1 MTQTY
6 KYREIYLK
14 LKQDILSQK
23 YNSHEKLPSKRQ
35 LSIDQNVSIN
45 TVKNAYEQLF
55 AEGYIYTK
63 ERQGYFVEA
72 LNKLIIQDQHITQP
86 LNNNPTQ
93 IKSSYRYSLSHM
105 TTDIS
110 QFPIDLWSKYVK
122 EAFHLFKHEMSEI
135 PVYKGP
141 LELRKSIA
149 QLMSYKR
156 GVVCYPEQIIVG
168 SGTANLLSSLFKA
181 FSNNQKIAIE
191 NPGYSRMRKLFIG
204 MGQDVVNI
212 PLDNKGLS
220 VERVKEAKPDFV
232 VTTPSHQFP
241 TGTIM
246 PISRRI
252 ELLNWVTEHNKYIIE
267 DDYDS
272 EYKYGTDNIPSL
284 YSLDKNERVIYLG
297 TFAKTLM
304 PSLRIS
310 YMVLP
315 YPLLYKFDA
324 ITDTSITDL
333 SLINTYALHL
343 FIKSGNYEK
352 YIRKMHHTYTEKRE
366 LFLKVL
372 KRAFKEDVSIYDM
385 EAGLHFLIKIK
396 TDLSYQE
403 IEQKAHDHD
412 IELYTIRRFM
422 ADEPENTPF
431 KTLIIGFAKIN
442 REDIEPA
449 ILKLKDIIYE
459 SH

>member
-1 MTQTY
+1 MAQTY

-14 LKQDILSQK
+14 TKQDILSQQ

-35 LSIDQNVSIN
+35 LANDQNVSIN

-72 LNKLIIQDQHITQP
+72 LNKLIIQDHRIPQP
-86 LNNNPTQ
+86 IHNNPTK
-93 IKSSYRYSLSHM
+93 IKSSYRYSFSHM

-110 QFPIDLWSKYVK
+110 QFPIDLWSKHTK
-122 EAFHLFKHEMSEI
+122 EAFRLFQNEMSEI
-135 PVYKGP
+135 PIYKGP
-141 LELRKSIA
+141 IELRKSIA
-149 QLMSYKR
+149 QLISYKR
-156 GVVCYPEQIIVG
+156 GVTCYPDQIIVS
-168 SGTANLLSSLFKA
+168 SGTANLLSALFNT
-181 FSNNQKIAIE
+181 FSNSQKIAME
-191 NPGYSRMRKLFIG
+191 NPGYSRMRKLFID

-212 PLDNKGLS
+212 PLDQKGLS
-220 VERVKEAKPDFV
+220 VNRVKSEQPDFV

-284 YSLDKNERVIYLG
+284 YSLDKNDRVIYLG
-297 TFAKTLM
+297 TFSKTLM
-304 PSLRIS
+304 PSLRVS

-315 YPLLYKFDA
+315 YPLLYKFDLA
-324 ITDTSITDL
+324 TDTAITDL
-333 SLINTYALHL
+333 SLINAYTLHL

-352 YIRKMHHTYTEKRE
+352 YIRKMHHIYTEKRE

-372 KRAFKEDVSIYDM
+372 NKEFKEDISIYDM
-385 EAGLHFLIKIK
+385 EAGLHFLLSIK
-396 TDLSYQE
+396 TSLTYQE
-403 IEQKAHDHD
+403 IEQKAHDNS
-412 IELYTIRRFM
+412 IELYTLRRFM
-422 ADEPENTPF
+422 VDEPANSRV
-431 KTLIIGFAKIN
+431 KTLIIGFAKIEL
-442 REDIEPA
+442 EDIEPA
-449 ILKLKDIIYE
+449 ILKLKEIIYE
-459 SH
+459 

>member
-14 LKQDILSQK
+14 IKQDILSQQ

-35 LSIDQNVSIN
+35 LANDQSVSIN

-72 LNKLIIQDQHITQP
+72 LNKLIIQDHHISQP

-93 IKSSYRYSLSHM
+93 IKSSFRYSLSHM

-110 QFPIDLWSKYVK
+110 QFPIDLWSKHVK
-122 EAFHLFKHEMSEI
+122 EAFSTFKNEMSEI
-135 PVYKGP
+135 PIYKGP

-149 QLMSYKR
+149 QLISYKR
-156 GVVCYPEQIIVG
+156 GVSCYPEQIIVS
-168 SGTANLLSSLFKA
+168 SGTANLLSTLFKTL
-181 FSNNQKIAIE
+181 SDNQKIAIE
-191 NPGYSRMRKLFIG
+191 NPGYSRMRKLFID
-204 MGQDVVNI
+204 MGQEVVNI
-212 PLDNKGLS
+212 PLDHKGLS
-220 VERVKEAKPDFV
+220 VNTLKTEKPDFV

-252 ELLNWVTEHNKYIIE
+252 ELLNWVTEQNKYIIE

-284 YSLDKNERVIYLG
+284 YSLDKNDRVIYLG
-297 TFAKTLM
+297 TFSKTLM
-304 PSLRIS
+304 PSLRVS

-315 YPLLYKFDA
+315 YPLLYKFDLA
-324 ITDTSITDL
+324 TETSITDL
-333 SLINTYALHL
+333 SSINAYALHL

-352 YIRKMHHTYTEKRE
+352 YIRKMHHIYTEKRE
-366 LFLKVL
+366 LFLKIL
-372 KRAFKEDVSIYDM
+372 SKEFKEDITIYDM
-385 EAGLHFLIKIK
+385 QAGLHFLLNIK
-396 TDLSYQE
+396 TTLSYKE
-403 IEQKAHDHD
+403 IEQKAHDNS
-412 IELYTIRRFM
+412 IELYTLRRFM
-422 ADEPENTPF
+422 VEEPANSSI
-431 KTLIIGFAKIN
+431 KTLIIGFAKIEL
-442 REDIEPA
+442 EDIEPA
-449 ILKLKDIIYE
+449 ILKLKEIIYN
-459 SH
+459 

>member
-1 MTQTY
+1 
-6 KYREIYLK
+6 
-14 LKQDILSQK
+14 
-23 YNSHEKLPSKRQ
+23 
-35 LSIDQNVSIN
+35 
-45 TVKNAYEQLF
+45 
-55 AEGYIYTK
+55 IYTK

-86 LNNNPTQ
+86 LNNSPTQ

-149 QLMSYKR
+149 QLISYKR

-220 VERVKEAKPDFV
+220 VEHVKQAKPDFV

-284 YSLDKNERVIYLG
+284 YSLDK
-297 TFAKTLM
+297 
-304 PSLRIS
+304 
-310 YMVLP
+310 
-315 YPLLYKFDA
+315 
-324 ITDTSITDL
+324 
-333 SLINTYALHL
+333 
-343 FIKSGNYEK
+343 
-352 YIRKMHHTYTEKRE
+352 
-366 LFLKVL
+366 
-372 KRAFKEDVSIYDM
+372 
-385 EAGLHFLIKIK
+385 
-396 TDLSYQE
+396 
-403 IEQKAHDHD
+403 
-412 IELYTIRRFM
+412 
-422 ADEPENTPF
+422 
-431 KTLIIGFAKIN
+431 
-442 REDIEPA
+442 
-449 ILKLKDIIYE
+449 
-459 SH
+459 